1 MSPRERTVLRLGLGM
16 MLGAAWTVFAAI
28 FCSGENGPVCA
39 VVGITSG
46 MLVTW
51 ILTSTSLEHPLLLG
65 VGSLPLGT
73 MIYGTLLVTTHI
85 LLHAVFGM
93 ESNMTDDNPLLF
105 GLGLAVLAVIP
116 YGFLFLLPAIGS
128 TYFLAVIFRKPKP
141 RRRDLLP
148 ERWDG

>member
-1 MSPRERTVLRLGLGM
+1 MI
-16 MLGAAWTVFAAI
+16 LGAAWTVIAAI

-73 MIYGTLLVTTHI
+73 MIYGTLLVTTHM

-93 ESNMTDDNPLLF
+93 ESVVADDNPPPLMF
-105 GLGLAVLAVIP
+105 GLMLAFYSVIP
-116 YGFLFLLPAIGS
+116 YGIVFLLPAIGS
-128 TYFLAVIFRKPKP
+128 TYFLAALFRKPKP